1 MMNNQKINNYKD
13 SLIEKEEKECTF
25 FPKLNDN
32 YNNRHVHRIKT
43 NMITTINGNSLND
56 IQVIKEE
63 FEDDNIY
70 NRNQKWQN
78 NVSKKK
84 NFIKLVNKSDEKY
97 SFIPS
102 VNKKKNLNLIFGD
115 KDYYNYWLKRN
126 KHYIHR
132 HLKFIN
138 CNKNINDNNNNIELL
153 AKNNDDLIKKNNKNK
168 MNNSLD
174 FIEQRIPIKIN
185 INYIKKM
192 LHEELQNTKSDDENE
207 SNQYLY

>member
-1 MMNNQKINNYKD
+1 
-13 SLIEKEEKECTF
+13 
-25 FPKLNDN
+25 
-32 YNNRHVHRIKT
+32 
-43 NMITTINGNSLND
+43 MITSTNTNSLND

-63 FEDDNIY
+63 IEYDNIY

-84 NFIKLVNKSDEKY
+84 NFIKLVNKSEEKC

-102 VNKKKNLNLIFGD
+102 VNKKKNLNLIFQD
-115 KDYYNYWLKRN
+115 SDYYNYWLKRN
-126 KHYIHR
+126 KYYIHR

-138 CNKNINDNNNNIELL
+138 CNKNINDNNNNNNNIELL
-153 AKNNDDLIKKNNKNK
+153 IKNNDDLIKKNNKNK

-174 FIEQRIPIKIN
+174 FIEQRIPTKIN